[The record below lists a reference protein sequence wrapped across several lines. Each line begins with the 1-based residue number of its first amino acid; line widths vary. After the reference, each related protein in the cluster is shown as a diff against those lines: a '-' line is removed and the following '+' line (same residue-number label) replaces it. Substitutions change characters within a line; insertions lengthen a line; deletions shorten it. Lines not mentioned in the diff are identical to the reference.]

1 LRIQNNINQ
10 AKMKNL
16 LQSGTIQRIFRFLK
30 PWLSALIILVILRY
44 TGMLS
49 AVTDFAGSTI
59 MKTGAM
65 DYEPEDVLKKE
76 DFDYNFTI
84 KDLQGNVVDFN
95 SFKGKV
101 VFLNLWATWC
111 GPCRSEMPSIEG
123 LYNSIADKDKIVF
136 VMLSMDKPEHQGKV
150 VKYIQNN
157 GFTFPVYTLDNN
169 LSPQLRE
176 VLSIPTT
183 FIISRDGKIASKKVG
198 AANYDNNRFRK
209 FLEGLMVEPETA
221 Q

>member
-1 LRIQNNINQ
+1 
-10 AKMKNL
+10 MKNL

-49 AVTDFAGSTI
+49 AVTDFASTTI

-65 DYEPEDVLKKE
+65 DYDPEDVLKKE
-76 DFDYNFTI
+76 NFDYNFSI

-111 GPCRSEMPSIEG
+111 GPCRSEMPSIEA
-123 LYNSIADKDKIVF
+123 LYKSIPDKENVVF
-136 VMLSMDKPEHQGKV
+136 VMLSMDRPEHQGKV
-150 VKYIQNN
+150 VKYMEDKSY
-157 GFTFPVYTLDNN
+157 TFPAYTLNSN
-169 LSPQLRE
+169 LSSQLRE
-176 VLSIPTT
+176 VQSIPTT
-183 FIISRDGKIASKKVG
+183 FIISKDGLIASKKIG

-209 FLEGLMVEPETA
+209 FLEELSADSTA
-221 Q
+221 TEN

>member
-1 LRIQNNINQ
+1 
-10 AKMKNL
+10 MKKL
-16 LQSGTIQRIFRFLK
+16 LQSGTVIRIFRFLK
-30 PWLSALIILVILRY
+30 PWLSALIIIIILRY

-49 AVTDFAGSTI
+49 AVTDFAGTTI

-65 DYEPEDVLKKE
+65 DFEPEAALKKE
-76 DFDYNFTI
+76 NFDYNFSV

-95 SFKGKV
+95 SFRGKV

-111 GPCRSEMPSIEG
+111 GPCRSEMPSIEA
-123 LYNSIADKDKIVF
+123 LYSSLPDKDKVAF
-136 VMLSMDKPEHQGKV
+136 VMLSMDKPEHQSKV
-150 VKYIQNN
+150 VKYVQSNAY
-157 GFTFPVYTLDNN
+157 TFPAYTLNSN

-183 FIISRDGKIASKKVG
+183 FVISKDGKIASKKVG

-209 FLEGLMVEPETA
+209 FLEELNAETKVTR
-221 Q
+221 

>member
-1 LRIQNNINQ
+1 
-10 AKMKNL
+10 MKNL
-16 LQSGTIQRIFRFLK
+16 LQSGTFLRIFRFLK
-30 PWLSALIILVILRY
+30 PWLSALIIIVILRY
-44 TGMLS
+44 TGLLS
-49 AVTDFAGSTI
+49 AVTDFAGSTM
-59 MKTGAM
+59 MKTGVM
-65 DYEPEDVLKKE
+65 DYEPEDGLKKE
-76 DFDYNFTI
+76 NFDYGFSV

-111 GPCRSEMPSIEG
+111 GPCRSEMPSIEA
-123 LYNSIADKDKIVF
+123 LYSSIPDKDKVVF

-150 VKYIQNN
+150 VKYIQSNEY
-157 GFTFPVYTLDNN
+157 TFPAYTLNDN

-183 FIISRDGKIASKKVG
+183 FVISKDGTIVSKKVG

-209 FLEGLMVEPETA
+209 FLHELVVESDSIK
-221 Q
+221 

>member
-1 LRIQNNINQ
+1 
-10 AKMKNL
+10 MKNL

-30 PWLSALIILVILRY
+30 PWLSALIIFVILRY

-49 AVTDFAGSTI
+49 AVTDFASTTI

-65 DYEPEDVLKKE
+65 DYDPEDVLKKE
-76 DFDYNFTI
+76 NFDYNFSI

-111 GPCRSEMPSIEG
+111 GPCRSEMPSIEA
-123 LYNSIADKDKIVF
+123 LYKSIPDKENVVF
-136 VMLSMDKPEHQGKV
+136 VMLSMDRPEHQGKV
-150 VKYIQNN
+150 VKYMEDKSY
-157 GFTFPVYTLDNN
+157 TFPAYTLNSN
-169 LSPQLRE
+169 LSSQLRE
-176 VLSIPTT
+176 VQSIPTT
-183 FIISRDGKIASKKVG
+183 FIISKDGLIASKKIG

-209 FLEGLMVEPETA
+209 FLEELSADSTA
-221 Q
+221 TEN